1 MHSPAFSATY
11 SSRWRL
17 DGQLAIVTGA
27 SKGIGAAVAA
37 ELLNLGA
44 TVLAVARQAPDLE
57 TQVAD
62 WRAQNLAAYAIAADV
77 STADGR
83 QQVLEAAGRLGPALH
98 ILVNNVGTNIRKP
111 TIEYSPTEY
120 QHLLATNL
128 ESVFG
133 LCQGA
138 YPLLQAAGG
147 ASIVNVSSV
156 AGLTHVRTGSIYGMT
171 KAAMNQLGRNLAAE
185 WAPAGIRVNTVAPWY
200 IRTPLAETVLRNPE
214 YLEQVLSRTPAR
226 RVGEPEEV
234 AAAVAFLCLPAA
246 SYITGQTLSVDGGFS
261 VNGF

>member
-1 MHSPAFSATY
+1 MSVP
-11 SSRWRL
+11 SSSGRWSL
-17 DGQLAIVTGA
+17 AGQLALVTGA

-37 ELLNLGA
+37 ELLEFGA
-44 TVLAVARQAPDLE
+44 TVLAVARQAPELE
-57 TQVAD
+57 AQVAR
-62 WRAQNLAAYAIAADV
+62 WRALGYRAHAIAADV
-77 STADGR
+77 STEAGR
-83 QQVLEAAGRLGPALH
+83 QQVLAAVAGHSAALH

-111 TIEYSPTEY
+111 TTEYSPAEY
-120 QHLLATNL
+120 QYLLATNL

-138 YPLLQAAGG
+138 YPLLKAAGS
-147 ASIVNVSSV
+147 ASVVNISSV

-171 KAAMNQLGRNLAAE
+171 KAAMVQLGRNLAVE

-200 IRTPLAETVLRNPE
+200 IRTPLAETVLRNPD
-214 YLEQVLSRTPAR
+214 YLEQVLARTPAR

-261 VNGF
+261 VNGFS